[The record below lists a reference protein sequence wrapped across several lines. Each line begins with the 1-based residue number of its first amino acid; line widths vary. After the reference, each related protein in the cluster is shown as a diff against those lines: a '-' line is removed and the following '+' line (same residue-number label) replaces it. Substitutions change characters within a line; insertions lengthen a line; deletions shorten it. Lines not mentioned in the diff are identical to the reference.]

1 MIHLFSL
8 GIFTEDKIGLLNRIT
23 GIFTRR
29 NISIES
35 LTVSETEL
43 AGVYRFNIKVKT
55 THDQIHKVA
64 GQLEKLIEVIRV
76 QVFEEKETIYQEIA
90 LYKVPTSELIK
101 SDHIECLV
109 RLHSARIL
117 YVGPEFLVIEKTGHK
132 EETQQLFTDL
142 EPFGILE
149 FVRSG
154 RIFVSK
160 STENLIS
167 FLSRVESPLLQHQPN
182 D

>member
-1 MIHLFSL
+1 MIHLFTL
-8 GIFTEDKIGLLNRIT
+8 GIFTEDKIGLLNRTT

-35 LTVSETEL
+35 LTVSETEIT
-43 AGVYRFNIKVKT
+43 GVFRFNIKIKT
-55 THDQIHKVA
+55 TFEQVEKVKNQI
-64 GQLEKLIEVIRV
+64 EKLIEVIRV
-76 QVFEEKETIYQEIA
+76 QVYEEHETIYQEIA
-90 LYKVPTSELIK
+90 LYKVPT
-101 SDHIECLV
+101 V
-109 RLHSARIL
+109 RLLESDSIEKLIRKHAARIL

-132 EETQQLFTDL
+132 EETQSLFQDL
-142 EPFGILE
+142 EEFGIIE

-167 FLSRVESPLLQHQPN
+167 YLSKNLESNTTLLQN
-182 D
+182 

>member
-1 MIHLFSL
+1 MIRLFTL
-8 GIFTEDKIGLLNRIT
+8 GIFTEDKIGLLNRTT

-43 AGVYRFNIKVKT
+43 ANVYRFNIKIKT
-55 THDQIHKVA
+55 TNEQVHKVA
-64 GQLEKLIEVIRV
+64 RQIEKLIEVIRV
-76 QVFEEKETIYQEIA
+76 QVFEEDETIYQEIA
-90 LYKVPTSELIK
+90 LYKVPTVELLK
-101 SDHIECLV
+101 SDQIERLI
-109 RLHSARIL
+109 RLHAARIL
-117 YVGPEFLVIEKTGHK
+117 YVGPKFMVIEKTGHK
-132 EETQQLFTDL
+132 EETQLLFTDL

-160 STENLIS
+160 SDENLIS
-167 FLSRVESPLLQHQPN
+167 YLSTVESHLTELQH
-182 D
+182 

>member
-1 MIHLFSL
+1 MIHLFTL
-8 GIFTEDKIGLLNRIT
+8 GIFTEDKIGLLNRTT

-35 LTVSETEL
+35 LTVSETEI
-43 AGVYRFNIKVKT
+43 AGIFRFNIKIKT
-55 THDQIHKVA
+55 THEQIQKVKH
-64 GQLEKLIEVIRV
+64 QIEKLIEVIRV
-76 QVFEEKETIYQEIA
+76 QVYEEDETIYQEIA
-90 LYKVPTSELIK
+90 LYKVPTEELLR
-101 SDHIECLV
+101 SDKIEQLI
-109 RLHSARIL
+109 RKHAAKIL

-132 EETQQLFTDL
+132 EETQALFVDL

-160 STENLIS
+160 STENLINY
-167 FLSRVESPLLQHQPN
+167 LSQNVEPNLTVLQN
-182 D
+182 

>member
-1 MIHLFSL
+1 MINLYTL
-8 GIFTEDKIGLLNRIT
+8 GIFTEDKIGLLNRTT

-35 LTVSETEL
+35 LTVSETEIS
-43 AGVYRFNIKVKT
+43 GIFRFNIKIKT
-55 THDQIHKVA
+55 TKEQIEKVKN
-64 GQLEKLIEVIRV
+64 QLEKLIEVIRV
-76 QVFEEKETIYQEIA
+76 QVYEEDETIYQEIA
-90 LYKVPTSELIK
+90 LYKVPTEELLK
-101 SDHIECLV
+101 SDRIEQLI
-109 RLHSARIL
+109 RKHSARIL

-132 EETQQLFTDL
+132 EETQELFIDL

-160 STENLIS
+160 STENLINY
-167 FLSRVESPLLQHQPN
+167 LSHNVEPTLTFHSN
-182 D
+182 